1 MQYVL
6 KFTAP
11 ISKCF
16 LRPCSKLA
24 GHNEASAASS
34 KTCPIATHTTDQP
47 AQWVKL
53 TQICIDEG
61 SERDGVADFLSKGP
75 TEGGNFIHFFL
86 RHWGECK
93 RPVGKIVPVSV
104 N

>member
-6 KFTAP
+6 KFAAP
-11 ISKCF
+11 ILKCF
-16 LRPCSKLA
+16 LRLCSKLA

-47 AQWVKL
+47 AQRVKL

-75 TEGGNFIHFFL
+75 TEGGNFIHFFAPL
-86 RHWGECK
+86 GRM
-93 RPVGKIVPVSV
+93 
-104 N
+104 